1 MLDGLEL
8 NGSNRYGE
16 GIITDVVGWRG
27 RPGVKSQDVSA
38 PNSDGDV
45 DLPAHNA
52 ARNITLSGTLIP
64 SQPAQLQEFLDRLG
78 GLLQGDGTVT
88 GDQLAGGR
96 LQIDWHHSTRWA
108 PVKWDGEL
116 LDTYSGQGDD
126 MRLLFT
132 IPLKSPRP
140 QKFGDVQQVVIP
152 ASLSY
157 SEVFHRGNTVAYPVV
172 VVSGS
177 APGGYSMR
185 TEGGTTYTVTR
196 PLVAGSPHT
205 IDMRTGRL
213 MVGNQFVSGGVSS
226 AGIWRAWAGTSM
238 SVRIQPVTTGS
249 PVMTIHTADTFI

>member
-8 NGSNRYGE
+8 NGMNRYGE
-16 GIITDVVGWRG
+16 CIVTDLVGWRG

-52 ARNITLSGTLIP
+52 ARNVTISGTLIP

-78 GLLQGDGTVT
+78 GLLQGDGTVA

-96 LQIDWHHSTRWA
+96 LQVGWHHSTRWA

-116 LDTYSGQGDD
+116 QDDYAGQGDD
-126 MRLLFT
+126 MRLNFT

-140 QKFGDVQQVVIP
+140 QKFGDVQKVVIP
-152 ASLSY
+152 ASTSY
-157 SEVFHRGNTVAYPVV
+157 TDIFHRGNTVAYPVV

-177 APGGYSMR
+177 APGGYTMR
-185 TEGGTTYTVTR
+185 TPGGTTYQVTR
-196 PLVAGSPHT
+196 PLVSGTPHT

-213 MVGNQFVSGGVSS
+213 MVGNQFVAGQVTYSGIFRVWQGRS
-226 AGIWRAWAGTSM
+226 I
-238 SVRIQPVTTGS
+238 SVRIQPLTTGS
-249 PVMTIHTADTFI
+249 PVMTVSTFDTYI